1 MKETKNKILIILSV
15 VLILIDQL
23 SKVLVSIYLKSPIGN
38 DFLKLEATTNT
49 GIAFGLNDSSNIAN
63 IVIIFVVLDLIISFI
78 KRQNDKIDNKTMVAL
93 SLMVSGGISN
103 LIDRFIRGGVLD
115 FIKIYKFPI
124 FNIADISVVIGWILL
139 IVFIMMYSGK
149 KVGE

>member
-15 VLILIDQL
+15 VLIIIDQL

-63 IVIIFVVLDLIISFI
+63 IVVIFVVLGLIISFI

-139 IVFIMMYSGK
+139 IVFILIYSNK